1 MCWQI
6 FSESESNERLPT
18 IAQRKALL
26 MVTSGVM
33 DQLISL
39 AKPSMVKISLS
50 RAVDANLSTAG
61 IPKD

>member
-26 MVTSGVM
+26 MATSGVM

-39 AKPSMVKISLS
+39 AKPSIVKISLS